1 MKINRRV
8 VIIVAAVLLLI
19 VLIIGFANG
28 LFIRKHGFGDQKYRV
43 TVVKNVDDLEDR
55 SFYIQKENGTY
66 ERPYVGDTTFT
77 GASTSGKIRVA
88 WFGKDYDRIPTMH
101 RGEKVVYRSKYEFT
115 PSFSVERFQD
125 IGYTIGICGMSP
137 TSTGRYAFSTNPES
151 RSIDINS
158 SAGFLYNLGSH
169 TVTMEM
175 IGDTDLRRGNISQVG
190 TIVGLEQGKTYK
202 ADIYIG
208 TEIQQ
213 YEFVADVRA
222 FSSMEKYTIK
232 DFLYEKNKV
241 VSFEFPEYFNSGYYY
256 VGGFGFVRYINS
268 SKEYDESMAMNI
280 PNPTGE
286 EYEMEKEKAE
296 AVTSVPV
303 VEEVSFTVEKKEN
316 IKVSLHFDNTT
327 YDGQEIEPPTA
338 RVLGES
344 GSYILNPA
352 EQGNELEGTFEL
364 DAGTYTIEIKGLA
377 GRTYSYMVS
386 VADKTPSAPA
396 DSSAD

>member
-1 MKINRRV
+1 
-8 VIIVAAVLLLI
+8 
-19 VLIIGFANG
+19 
-28 LFIRKHGFGDQKYRV
+28 
-43 TVVKNVDDLEDR
+43 
-55 SFYIQKENGTY
+55 
-66 ERPYVGDTTFT
+66 
-77 GASTSGKIRVA
+77 
-88 WFGKDYDRIPTMH
+88 
-101 RGEKVVYRSKYEFT
+101 
-115 PSFSVERFQD
+115 
-125 IGYTIGICGMSP
+125 
-137 TSTGRYAFSTNPES
+137 
-151 RSIDINS
+151 
-158 SAGFLYNLGSH
+158 
-169 TVTMEM
+169 MEM

-190 TIVGLEQGKTYK
+190 TIVGLERGKTYK

-232 DFLYEKNKV
+232 DFLYEKSKV

-352 EQGNELEGTFEL
+352 KQGNELEGTFEL

-386 VADKTPSAPA
+386 VAGKTPSAPA
-396 DSSAD
+396 DGSAD